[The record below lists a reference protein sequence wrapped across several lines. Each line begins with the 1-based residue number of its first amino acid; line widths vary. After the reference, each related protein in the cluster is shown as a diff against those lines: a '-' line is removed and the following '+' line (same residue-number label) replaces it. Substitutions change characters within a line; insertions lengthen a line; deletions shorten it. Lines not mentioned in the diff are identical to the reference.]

1 VKLKKIVGGE
11 GCVLY
16 EFLDL
21 VDDRENL
28 RGSAIAGGWFLLYKN
43 LLIVNIV
50 GVKKLLTLKFE
61 K

>member
-1 VKLKKIVGGE
+1 MNKILKTKYFVWQEVQCVKLKKIVGGE

-28 RGSAIAGGWFLLYKN
+28 RGSAIAGDGSFYIK
-43 LLIVNIV
+43 I
-50 GVKKLLTLKFE
+50 
-61 K
+61 